1 MDNLWSLCI
10 TLTLDACTSMKKT
23 RELKFWNFAVMKP
36 PKIGRYPLFFYLQ
49 LVHLSTPVLSVG
61 VGWVSAEGEVST
73 VSPDRVPQLYQ
84 GDPLDINQNYYA
96 VM

>member
-1 MDNLWSLCI
+1 MDNFWSLCV

-36 PKIGRYPLFFYLQ
+36 QKVGGYPNFFSNLQ

-73 VSPDRVPQLYQ
+73 VSPDCVPQLYQ
-84 GDPLDINQNYYA
+84 WDPLLRTLL
-96 VM
+96 V